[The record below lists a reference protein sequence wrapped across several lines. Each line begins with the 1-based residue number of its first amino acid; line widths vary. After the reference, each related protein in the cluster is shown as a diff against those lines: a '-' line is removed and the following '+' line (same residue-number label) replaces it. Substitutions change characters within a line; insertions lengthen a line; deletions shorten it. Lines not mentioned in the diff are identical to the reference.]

1 MPSRANPSER
11 LLAILRESG
20 RPFEVIEHAEATSA
34 REVGA
39 ARGTPLAIGGKSIV
53 MKLDAQGLCVLVVG
67 SDRRIDGAR
76 LRRSL
81 GVRRYRFATPT
92 ELAELTGLSPGEV
105 PPFGRP
111 LFEASLYV
119 GSDIAARPEIAF
131 AAASRTR
138 SIRMRTEDWIAVA
151 SPQVVDPFTVGV
163 EG

>member
-1 MPSRANPSER
+1 MPAPSHPSER
-11 LLAILRESG
+11 LLACLRDSG

-34 REVGA
+34 REAGA

-53 MKLDAQGLCVLVVG
+53 MKLGALGLCVLVVG

-81 GVRRYRFATPT
+81 GVQRYRFATPS

-111 LFEASLYV
+111 LFDAPLYV
-119 GSDIAARPEIAF
+119 GSDLVARPEIAF

-138 SIRMRTEDWIAVA
+138 SIRMRTEDWLAVA
-151 SPQVVDPFTVGV
+151 SPQMVDPFTVAA